1 MRTVAFFNSKG
12 GAGKSTLSIHVGVAA
27 SHNQQVAL
35 LDADPQGTLQAWSQ
49 VRSQQFPTVTP
60 TKVSTL
66 ERDLDE
72 MKKRGVDLVIIDCP
86 PYITAE
92 SSRLVSM
99 ADFIIV
105 PAQPT
110 MPDIAGCQY
119 AVNIIKASRKPF
131 VFVVNR
137 GPSRAPEI
145 GMTVDALSQHG
156 KVCPV
161 VIGDR
166 RAFSRALM
174 SGLSVTEMESES
186 VASYEASTACAW
198 LLDQVGA
205 A

>member
-27 SHNQQVAL
+27 SYDRRVAL
-35 LDADPQGTLQAWSQ
+35 LDADPQGTLRAWSQ
-49 VRSQQFPTVTP
+49 VRPQESPSVMA
-60 TKVSTL
+60 TKVATL
-66 ERDLDE
+66 AGDLADME
-72 MKKRGVDLVIIDCP
+72 ARGVDLAIIDCP

-92 SSRLVSM
+92 SSRLVLM
-99 ADFIIV
+99 ADFVIV

-119 AVNIIKASRKPF
+119 AVNIIKAANKPF

-145 GMTVDALSQHG
+145 GMTVEALSEHG
-156 KVCPV
+156 TVCPV

-174 SGLSVTEMESES
+174 SGLSVTEMEGDSP
-186 VASYEASTACAW
+186 ASAEAASACAW
-198 LLDQVGA
+198 LLDRIGGK
-205 A
+205 